1 MNDDWNC
8 SICTQVLYKP
18 CSLPCGHSYC
28 ATCLSQVVDK
38 KCPQCRAPFRDI
50 PAPNIVLINLL
61 QKHKPSEYT
70 ERAAFE
76 SSSVSDWVA
85 HRRQTLSGFKDVQW
99 SRGMHETMVKR
110 ILREL
115 DRVEAWNDDCKNLPK
130 AVGDSPSLGPRWVA
144 MRGESYTVYFPG
156 QCNSITLIW
165 ETFTVTL
172 VNVGTIVESQPAP
185 ASVPVSFT
193 HPGPDSLERFVY
205 QQLQP
210 RAPEAELLRRMVR
223 EDNMGRPLASIAW
236 PTPPSVPMPFTFG
249 GVQPL
254 FNVQPHRDRDVWA
267 GRPAVMG
274 APDFPQ

>member
-38 KCPQCRAPFRDI
+38 KCPQCRTPFRDI

-61 QKHKPSEYT
+61 QKHKPNEYT

-115 DRVEAWNDDCKNLPK
+115 DRVEAWNDGCKNLTK

-144 MRGESYTVYFPG
+144 VCGESYTVYSPG

-165 ETFTVTL
+165 ETFLVTL
-172 VNVGTIVESQPAP
+172 VNVGTVIESPP
-185 ASVPVSFT
+185 VPVPTPPTPVTNFAS
-193 HPGPDSLERFVY
+193 DSLDRFVY
-205 QQLQP
+205 HQMQ
-210 RAPEAELLRRMVR
+210 RAPEVEALRRAVR
-223 EDNMGRPLASIAW
+223 EDGMSRPQISIAW

-254 FNVQPHRDRDVWA
+254 FNVQPRDRDTSWDA
-267 GRPAVMG
+267 RPAVIG
-274 APDFPQ
+274 AQDFPL

>member
-8 SICTQVLYKP
+8 SICTQVLYRP

-38 KCPQCRAPFRDI
+38 KCPQCRTPFRDI

-99 SRGMHETMVKR
+99 SRGMHESMVKR

-115 DRVEAWNDDCKNLPK
+115 DRVEAWNDDCKNLTK

-144 MRGESYTVYFPG
+144 MRGESYIVYFPG
-156 QCNSITLIW
+156 QCNCITLIW

-172 VNVGTIVESQPAP
+172 VNVGTIVVEPQPAP
-185 ASVPVSFT
+185 ESTTVSFT
-193 HPGPDSLERFVY
+193 RPAPDSLERFVY
-205 QQLQP
+205 QQLP
-210 RAPEAELLRRMVR
+210 GALRRMAR
-223 EDNMGRPLASIAW
+223 EDDGMGRPLASIAW

-254 FNVQPHRDRDVWA
+254 FNVQPHRDA
-267 GRPAVMG
+267 FTARPAVTG
-274 APDFPQ
+274 APDFPM

>member
-18 CSLPCGHSYC
+18 CSLQCGHSYC

-38 KCPQCRAPFRDI
+38 KCPQCRTPFRDI

-115 DRVEAWNDDCKNLPK
+115 DRVEAWNDDCKNLTE
-130 AVGDSPSLGPRWVA
+130 AVKSSPSLGPRWIAVC
-144 MRGESYTVYFPG
+144 GGNVYRPSH
-156 QCNSITLIW
+156 CEYVHLIW
-165 ETFTVTL
+165 ETYEVSLINVPDAPIPTPPTPVT
-172 VNVGTIVESQPAP
+172 NF
-185 ASVPVSFT
+185 AS
-193 HPGPDSLERFVY
+193 DSLDRFVY
-205 QQLQP
+205 QQMQ
-210 RAPEAELLRRMVR
+210 RAPEVEALRRAVR
-223 EDNMGRPLASIAW
+223 EDGMSRPMVSIAW
-236 PTPPSVPMPFTFG
+236 PTPASPPITFG

-254 FNVQPHRDRDVWA
+254 FNVQPRVDRDTAWA
-267 GRPAVMG
+267 ARPAVTG
-274 APDFPQ
+274 APDFPM